1 MDNPRVLL
9 IEDDCAVAEMYR
21 LRLELGGCRVL
32 VAGDGEE
39 GLREAL
45 DHPPDLI
52 CLDVRLPRM
61 DGLEVLEQLRAH
73 ASTRP
78 VPVVV
83 LTCYNDPEVI
93 RRARELGAVDHLVK
107 ADISP
112 SSLTSRIREWLTAT
126 PQPLPA

>member
-1 MDNPRVLL
+1 
-9 IEDDCAVAEMYR
+9 
-21 LRLELGGCRVL
+21 
-32 VAGDGEE
+32 
-39 GLREAL
+39 
-45 DHPPDLI
+45 
-52 CLDVRLPRM
+52 M

-73 ASTRP
+73 ASTRA